1 MQLYEHFR
9 KCIRLPETV
18 REMALIVAFLFNL
31 LVVYTLQMQGS
42 SAVTDVFVKT
52 GDDLILN
59 LTAEIPSN
67 SQFWLWQFKDDA
79 LVQFPRGSQP
89 NIVNNRFG
97 KVEVIEKNYSVKLKD
112 VQKSHSGIY
121 TAKVVSP
128 KEQILTQ
135 YNVAVQ
141 DPVSAV
147 DLNFTCSSSS
157 SSYNLTAT
165 CRTDN
170 ISITLRCDYLFCNKE
185 EAERNLVT
193 KSGSSLHIYK
203 LKESVVCNHS
213 NQVSKVESKENIENR
228 CPPPR
233 KPRKYYWYII
243 LILLVLLTCLI
254 YIGYRKCKKGDK
266 GNFDNTIYALPVV
279 NDQTETLNKTDED
292 EACSPT
298 TTYSVVGISTSKAAT
313 KTRDNDQP
321 QSVYSLIKAV

>member
-1 MQLYEHFR
+1 
-9 KCIRLPETV
+9 
-18 REMALIVAFLFNL
+18 MALIVSFLFHL
-31 LVVYTLQMQGS
+31 LLFYTLQIQGS

-59 LTAEIPSN
+59 LTEAEIPSN
-67 SQFWLWQFKDDA
+67 SRIWLWQFKDDI
-79 LVQFPRGSQP
+79 LVEFLLGSQP
-89 NIVNNRFG
+89 NVVNNRSG
-97 KVEVIEKNYSVKLKD
+97 KVEVIEKSYSVKLKD
-112 VQKSHSGIY
+112 LHKSHSGIY
-121 TAKVVSP
+121 IAKLVSP

-135 YNVAVQ
+135 YNVTVQ
-141 DPVSAV
+141 DPVSPV

-233 KPRKYYWYII
+233 KPRKSYWYII

-254 YIGYRKCKKGDK
+254 YIGYRKCKKAGDK
-266 GNFDNTIYALPVV
+266 DNFDNPIYFHFVV
-279 NDQTETLNKTDED
+279 NDQTETLNETAANSTD
-292 EACSPT
+292 STVGPST
-298 TTYSVVGISTSKAAT
+298 TTGAT
-313 KTRDNDQP
+313 NTRSSDQRDD
-321 QSVYSLIKAV
+321 VYAQIYI